1 MHNELKTIIEQAW
14 ENRALLQAPA
24 VQQAVRQV
32 VELVDKGELRTAEP
46 VDPAKSEWKVN
57 EWVKKAVILYF
68 PIQPMR
74 KMEAGELEWYD
85 KMELKHGY
93 GELGVRV
100 VPQAV
105 ARYGAYI
112 APGAILMPSYVN
124 IGAYVDTGTMVDTWA
139 TVGSCAQIGKHVHL
153 SGGVGIGGVL
163 EPVQAAPVIIED
175 SCFIGSRCIV
185 VEGAHVCREAVLGS
199 NTVITGS
206 THIID
211 VTGLGGRPGQ
221 LPQAVPGG
229 RIQRHVRAD
238 HRPAQGIHRQENL
251 AERRPARLRRI
262 GIDMIHR
269 IEETTS
275 TNDDARDAK
284 YRHGDIVWAERQTA
298 GRGQRGHK
306 WSSAEGLNLT
316 FSLVLEPRFLP
327 AGEQFLLNEAVA
339 LALTDTFAQFGIA
352 ARIKWTNDI
361 YAGDKKLVGILIE
374 HSYSG
379 QTLARTIVGIGI
391 NVNQTEFDP
400 ALPNPVSMAMVAGR
414 TFDRG
419 EVLEAFRRHIGIR
432 YAQLELDER
441 ETLQRDYRE
450 QMYRLGE
457 RHTFRY
463 PDGTPTEASIEGVRP
478 TGELLL
484 RHADGTLREYLFK
497 EIEFVIAGK

>member
-1 MHNELKTIIEQAW
+1 
-14 ENRALLQAPA
+14 
-24 VQQAVRQV
+24 
-32 VELVDKGELRTAEP
+32 
-46 VDPAKSEWKVN
+46 
-57 EWVKKAVILYF
+57 
-68 PIQPMR
+68 
-74 KMEAGELEWYD
+74 
-85 KMELKHGY
+85 
-93 GELGVRV
+93 
-100 VPQAV
+100 
-105 ARYGAYI
+105 
-112 APGAILMPSYVN
+112 
-124 IGAYVDTGTMVDTWA
+124 
-139 TVGSCAQIGKHVHL
+139 
-153 SGGVGIGGVL
+153 
-163 EPVQAAPVIIED
+163 
-175 SCFIGSRCIV
+175 
-185 VEGAHVCREAVLGS
+185 
-199 NTVITGS
+199 
-206 THIID
+206 
-211 VTGLGGRPGQ
+211 
-221 LPQAVPGG
+221 
-229 RIQRHVRAD
+229 
-238 HRPAQGIHRQENL
+238 
-251 AERRPARLRRI
+251 
-262 GIDMIHR
+262 MIYR

-450 QMYRLGE
+450 RMYRLGE

-497 EIEFVIAGK
+497 EIEFVIAGKYPVRGPAAGRRRARKAASRPLSIQRRLRSATEHTGGAYPIPEEGPPFPRRDSGPQAAGRRNRLRHTIPRDTSDFQSRLPATPQNPDRPENRCRPRPSVRPSSCASGKRRAPRSCRKTGRQGPRAPYPRLRQRR

>member
-1 MHNELKTIIEQAW
+1 MDIPYPQRKEIEYFLRENLPVGASDQDIPAERLQSVRFRAYFLRLKD
-14 ENRALLQAPA
+14 RQAPFE
-24 VQQAVRQV
+24 R
-32 VELVDKGELRTAEP
+32 ERFDGRG
-46 VDPAKSEWKVN
+46 
-57 EWVKKAVILYF
+57 
-68 PIQPMR
+68 R
-74 KMEAGELEWYD
+74 
-85 KMELKHGY
+85 
-93 GELGVRV
+93 
-100 VPQAV
+100 
-105 ARYGAYI
+105 
-112 APGAILMPSYVN
+112 
-124 IGAYVDTGTMVDTWA
+124 
-139 TVGSCAQIGKHVHL
+139 
-153 SGGVGIGGVL
+153 
-163 EPVQAAPVIIED
+163 ED
-175 SCFIGSRCIV
+175 S
-185 VEGAHVCREAVLGS
+185 
-199 NTVITGS
+199 
-206 THIID
+206 
-211 VTGLGGRPGQ
+211 
-221 LPQAVPGG
+221 LPPL
-229 RIQRHVRAD
+229 RLVR
-238 HRPAQGIHRQENL
+238 L
-251 AERRPARLRRI
+251 
-262 GIDMIHR
+262 
-269 IEETTS
+269 
-275 TNDDARDAK
+275 NDDARDAK

-450 QMYRLGE
+450 RMYRLGE